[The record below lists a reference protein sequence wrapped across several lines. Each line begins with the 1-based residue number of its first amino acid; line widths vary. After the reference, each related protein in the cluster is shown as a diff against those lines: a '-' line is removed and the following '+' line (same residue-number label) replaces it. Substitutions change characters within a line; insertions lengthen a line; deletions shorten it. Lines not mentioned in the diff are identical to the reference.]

1 MQQAIALADQA
12 GQVGEIPVG
21 AILINHEQRILAAT
35 QNRKQRDQ
43 DPTAHAEILAI
54 QAGCQQSGHWRLN
67 DCTLYVT
74 LEPCPMCAGAII
86 QARLGQLVY
95 GTPDPKTGTIHSVLD
110 LPNSPASF
118 HRLTVTAG
126 ICQDQCRQQLQR
138 WFAAHRQRQK
148 SQKSKP
154 HVLAENVGFAETTLS
169 SMPSQSALDVKLT
182 DGDKPLPPLIG

>member
-1 MQQAIALADQA
+1 MQRAIALADDA
-12 GQVGEIPVG
+12 GKAGEIPVG
-21 AILINHEQRILAAT
+21 AILINGDQQVLAAT

-54 QAGCQQSGHWRLN
+54 QAGCRQTGHWRLH

-86 QARLGQLVY
+86 QARLGMVVY

-118 HRLTVTAG
+118 HRLTAIAG
-126 ICQDQCRQQLQR
+126 ICEDQCRQQLQN
-138 WFAAHRQRQK
+138 WFAERRRLNRL
-148 SQKSKP
+148 QKSK
-154 HVLAENVGFAETTLS
+154 
-169 SMPSQSALDVKLT
+169 
-182 DGDKPLPPLIG
+182 